1 MNRLRHAA
9 LTLAVETGVG
19 LTTGQGSDPQIM
31 LRWSD
36 DGGHT
41 WSNEHWLSMGPE
53 GDFDRRMIWRRLG
66 APRDRIYEISGSDP
80 VSIAI
85 SDAFV
90 EVETAMRNG

>member
-9 LTLAVETGVG
+9 LTLAVETGIG

-53 GDFDRRMIWRRLG
+53 GDFDRRMIWRKLG
-66 APRDRIYEISGSDP
+66 NSRGRIYEISGSDP

-90 EVETAMRNG
+90 EVG